1 MPFIPADETARI
13 AITYTNNLGNTAVNV
28 IHVQTD
34 EAPITLAVLGG
45 MADVVE
51 DWLASDW
58 ADVAGQNWTATNLDL
73 RDLTTA
79 TGPVLAREITEAGV
93 LTAENL
99 PSQVTIA
106 ISLRTG
112 VAGRSGRGRL
122 YHVGLTESQVT
133 GDYING
139 ATLTALQTA
148 YNNLRLALEAASYF
162 WIVAS
167 FYTNGAPRPAAQR
180 RVIQSVTLTDSRVD
194 RQIRRTPDA

>member
-28 IHVQTD
+28 IHVMTD
-34 EAPITLAVLGG
+34 EAPITLSVLGG

-51 DWLASDW
+51 NWLASDW

-79 TGPVLAREITEAGV
+79 TGPVLAREVTEAGV

-122 YHVGLTESQVT
+122 YHVGLVESQVT

-139 ATLTALQTA
+139 AALTALQTA

-167 FYTNGAPRPAAQR
+167 FYTNGAPRVSAQR
-180 RVIQSVTLTDSRVD
+180 RAIQSVTLTDSRVD